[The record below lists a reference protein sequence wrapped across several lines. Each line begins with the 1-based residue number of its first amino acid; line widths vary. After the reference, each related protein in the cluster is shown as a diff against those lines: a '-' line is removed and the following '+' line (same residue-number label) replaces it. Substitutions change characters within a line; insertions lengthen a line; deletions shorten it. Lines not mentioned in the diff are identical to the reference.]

1 MMAVIERDLPMRQ
14 SVRSQGVPVPSF
26 GQLLLLAGLCA
37 AGWWGWTEYVWS
49 RTRSQLWNADASFE
63 ARNRAIE
70 FWVAGGAAAI
80 PDLVRGLTADD
91 FRIRCA
97 AARALGGIGAA
108 ASSAAPAL
116 RLASKDAHL
125 QVRKAAI
132 RALAQIAPDDPE
144 TIDMLMAVARDED
157 PAVRE
162 VVGEVIGPLREMALN
177 PLLALLADSQ
187 PVIRLEVIQLAH
199 HIAPDSVE
207 VISALRRLERDPDPS
222 VRDYAL
228 VTLLRNHRAS
238 PGEILSWIEETNP
251 EVVSQSLVSLA
262 QFGPDAV
269 MAVPELIRCLG
280 RTDLRSTQRYP
291 DVIEQALVWLKSFGT
306 AARPAIPALVR
317 LLESR
322 EGAYNGPLI
331 LATLAAA
338 GADRDTLVPILVP
351 ALADSHLCN
360 SAGYFLAKVDDDE
373 ARRQIP
379 MLIEKS
385 HSPDHEIS
393 NTAFCA
399 LSGLYP
405 VAMTDVS
412 TLTSHLSQESESIAI
427 WAAMALAR
435 IGPGAAS
442 AVPEIVSQ
450 MQRRGS
456 RSHLAPLLIQAA
468 GSVGPA
474 AAPVTP
480 LLMAVIADKTH
491 DAWVRGWALVA
502 LARIGS
508 TPPDFVTTL
517 RSALGEESPDLQS
530 AALQALAALH
540 PGDAALLPEILR
552 SLSSSRAEIRCA
564 AAWTIADIVGC
575 RAEVV
580 TALTSHLRDPDARVR
595 WVAAKALGRL
605 GPPAFAA
612 LPALRSVRPVKEFP
626 EKMSYSP
633 PFASLIETD
642 SESRKR
648 EQSIAEVI
656 LDAIRQIAP
665 DGATAV
671 ESP

>member
-1 MMAVIERDLPMRQ
+1 MRQ
-14 SVRSQGVPVPSF
+14 SVRSQGVPVPGF
-26 GQLLLLAGLCA
+26 GQVLLLAGLCA
-37 AGWWGWTEYVWS
+37 GGWWGWSEYVQS
-49 RTRSQLWNADASFE
+49 RVRAQLWNADASFD
-63 ARNRAIE
+63 ARNRAIDI
-70 FWVAGGAAAI
+70 WVTGGAASI
-80 PDLVRGLTADD
+80 PELERGLTADD

-97 AARALGGIGAA
+97 AARALGGIGDT

-116 RLASKDAHL
+116 RLASKDAHS

-132 RALAQIAPDDPE
+132 RALAQIVPDDPE
-144 TIDMLMAVARDED
+144 TIEVLMAAARDED
-157 PAVRE
+157 PTVRE
-162 VVGEVIGPLREMALN
+162 VVGEVIGPVREMALH

-199 HIAPDSVE
+199 RIAPDSVE

-228 VTLLRNHRAS
+228 VTLLRNHWAS
-238 PGEILSWIEETNP
+238 PGEVLSWIEETNP
-251 EVVSQSLVSLA
+251 EVVSQSLVALS
-262 QFGPDAV
+262 QFGSDAV
-269 MAVPELIRCLG
+269 MAVPELIRCLA
-280 RTDLRSTQRYP
+280 RPDLRSLQGYP
-291 DVIEQALVWLKSFGT
+291 DPMEQALAWLKSFGT

-322 EGAYNGPLI
+322 ERAYNGPLI
-331 LATLAAA
+331 FATLAAA
-338 GADRDTLVPILVP
+338 GADRDTLVPVLVP
-351 ALADSHLCN
+351 ALADSHLCH

-385 HSPDHEIS
+385 HSPDHGIS

-399 LSGLYP
+399 LSELYP
-405 VAMTDVS
+405 VAMTDVP
-412 TLTSHLSQESESIAI
+412 TLTSHLSHESESIAT
-427 WAAMALAR
+427 WAAMALVR
-435 IGPGAAS
+435 IGPNAAS

-450 MQRRGS
+450 LQQRGS
-456 RSHLAPLLIQAA
+456 RSLLAPILIRSA
-468 GSVGPA
+468 GSIGPA

-491 DAWVRGWALVA
+491 DASVRGWALVA

-508 TPPDFVTTL
+508 TPPDFVTSL
-517 RSALGEESPDLQS
+517 RSALGDESLDLQS

-540 PGDAALLPEILR
+540 PGDEALLPEILR
-552 SLSSSRAEIRCA
+552 SLSSSRAEIRCT

-580 TALTSHLRDPDARVR
+580 TALTSRLPDPDARVR

-626 EKMSYSP
+626 EWKMSYSP

-642 SESRKR
+642 SENRER

-656 LDAIRQIAP
+656 LEAIRQIAP
-665 DGATAV
+665 DGAGAAAA